1 MRLAVGLMA
10 SMIAVLT
17 LGALADG
24 ASDKADRKASSGDE
38 LLRRSVLPGAAYG
51 VFVPARANGFVY
63 ERGYHSADSTDL
75 VGYTFRATGRG
86 YSSNVETMVGVDL
99 YGRITGIKIISH
111 QETPGIGS
119 KIAEVKPPK
128 SVLDV
133 LGATSG
139 APFPR
144 KVPVDLE
151 GAWKGIVEIRDAGL
165 MGELEKAVA
174 GRDTARVVALAP
186 QAMAA
191 DRGPTPAGG
200 GALTYK
206 LAQSVIKKLREDVM
220 PWWQAQFVGKS
231 RAELVLAKE
240 KSDKSIQAIAGAT
253 MSSRAVTESVR
264 NAMVQLAAAIGGF
277 KEAKK

>member
-1 MRLAVGLMA
+1 VRLAVGLTA
-10 SMIAVLT
+10 SMVAVLA
-17 LGALADG
+17 LGALAEG
-24 ASDKADRKASSGDE
+24 ASGKADRKMSPGDD

-51 VFVPARANGFVY
+51 VFVPAEANGFVY
-63 ERGYHSADSTDL
+63 ERGYYSADTTDL
-75 VGYTFRATGRG
+75 VGYTFKATGRG

-111 QETPGIGS
+111 QETPGMGS

-139 APFPR
+139 APVPR
-144 KVPVDLE
+144 KVPMDLK

-174 GRDTARVVALAP
+174 CGDTARVVALAP

-191 DRGPTPAGG
+191 DRAPTPAGSD
-200 GALTYK
+200 ALTYK

-220 PWWQAQFVGKS
+220 PWWQAQFLGKS